1 MIPVAAPPPSA
12 VFAPAL
18 PRAACA
24 GEIVTR
30 IDIRRHAPSARSAAE
45 RAVVAATDAVGLD
58 VESTRDSVLRAYVLL
73 RTGAPCV
80 ERDRRDS
87 ERMLRAQPFVA
98 SAAVT
103 ALPDGA
109 GRVRIRV
116 DVVSEFPWVLGG
128 RAAASGIDAVR
139 VGTLDYGG
147 LGRSVVA
154 SAERGG
160 AYRAGVG
167 ISIAQYGMFGRP
179 AVAALQLE
187 RRPLGGLV
195 AVSLAQPFLTD
206 GQRYA
211 ANALLTQETE
221 YATLWRPVGDPGAVR
236 TQRSAY
242 HVGWV
247 KRIGTYRRERLVGLA
262 GVMLVGTDVRTTDA
276 VMIVSDSGLVP
287 TGDSV
292 LTGRYPDYGASRL
305 GVVGGVRALR
315 FTTVERFDAL
325 RASQD
330 VGSGVQFTLA
340 VAPALWRGDRSRDV
354 LIAGDI
360 YAGVG
365 QARSFASLSMRA
377 EARPGVGAV
386 GGWNGVVASGRI
398 SWHLITSARRTRVIS
413 LSAASMH
420 ALTFPAQLTL
430 RDPDGGLIGFPGSRS
445 AGGQRVVL
453 RVEERLL
460 TAWFP
465 GRADVALALFADAGR
480 LWAGDAPYGAD
491 SPVRS
496 SAGLSLLGAFPSGGK
511 RIYRA
516 DLGVPVNPERG
527 AAGIALRFS
536 VSDRTAVAWAEP
548 HDVRRARSGT
558 GRTDL
563 VRW

>member
-1 MIPVAAPPPSA
+1 MISPAAPPPSA
-12 VFAPAL
+12 VYAPAL
-18 PRAACA
+18 PRVACA
-24 GEIVTR
+24 GEIVSR
-30 IDIRRHAPSARSAAE
+30 IDIRRHAPSTRSAAQ
-45 RAVVAATDAVGLD
+45 RAVAATTEAVGLE

-73 RTGAPCV
+73 KPGAPCV

-116 DVVSEFPWVLGG
+116 DVVSELPWVLGG
-128 RAAASGIDAVR
+128 RVAGGGIDAVR

-147 LGRSVVA
+147 RGRTVIA

-160 AYRAGVG
+160 AYRFGVG
-167 ISIAQYGMFGRP
+167 ISLAQYGMFGRP

-187 RRPLGGLV
+187 HRPLGGRL
-195 AVSLAQPFLTD
+195 ALSLTQPFLTD

-211 ANALLTQETE
+211 ANALVTQETE
-221 YATLWRPVGDPGAVR
+221 YTTLLRPVGDPGAVR
-236 TQRSAY
+236 TQRTAY

-247 KRIGTYRRERLVGLA
+247 KRVGTYRRERVVGLA
-262 GVMLVGTDVRTTDA
+262 GVMLIGTDVRTTDA

-292 LTGRYPDYGASRL
+292 LTGRYPDYGVSRL

-315 FTTVERFDAL
+315 FQTVERFDAL
-325 RASQD
+325 RAAQD
-330 VGSGVQFTLA
+330 VGSGVQFNLV
-340 VAPALWRGDRSRDV
+340 VAPALWRAERTRDLLISGDV
-354 LIAGDI
+354 

-365 QARSFASLSMRA
+365 HARSFASVSMRVD
-377 EARPGVGAV
+377 ARPTVGSA
-386 GGWNGVVASGRI
+386 GGWDGVVASARL
-398 SWHLITSARRTRVIS
+398 SWHLLTSERRTRVIS
-413 LSAASMH
+413 LSTASLH
-420 ALTFPAQLTL
+420 ALSFPAQLTL

-453 RVEERLL
+453 RVEERML
-460 TAWFP
+460 TPWFP
-465 GRADVALALFADAGR
+465 RRADVALAVFADAGR
-480 LWAGDAPYGAD
+480 LWAGDVPYGAD

-496 SAGLSLLGAFPSGGK
+496 SAGVSVLAAFPSGGK
-511 RIYRA
+511 RIYRV
-516 DLGVPVNPERG
+516 DLGVPVNPEPG
-527 AAGIALRFS
+527 GTGLALRFT
-536 VSDRTAVAWAEP
+536 VSDRTTVAWVEP
-548 HDVRRARSGT
+548 RDVMRARAGT
-558 GRTDL
+558 GRAAL